1 MYLNN
6 LIFNPMKRIIPLFLI
21 MMVLQ
26 VSCKKDEENTPAET
40 TVTDVDGN
48 VYQTVIIGT
57 QTWMVENLKTTKYN
71 DNTDIP
77 YVPDNTEWGN
87 LTTPGYC
94 WLNNDEST
102 YKNPYG
108 AMYNWYTVETEKLC
122 PTGWHVPSNDDWTEL
137 EIFLQNNGYNYDG
150 TIDTDNDRETNNKI
164 AKSLA
169 ADTNWIFSDIT
180 GAVGN
185 TDYPEFRNKTGFTA
199 LPIGPR
205 NYGNGL
211 PQVIG
216 YGSSWWCSTEYPPDY
231 AWMQFLDY
239 DYSSVSRD
247 NGPKEFGLSVR
258 CVKD

>member
-1 MYLNN
+1 
-6 LIFNPMKRIIPLFLI
+6 
-21 MMVLQ
+21 
-26 VSCKKDEENTPAET
+26 
-40 TVTDVDGN
+40 
-48 VYQTVIIGT
+48 
-57 QTWMVENLKTTKYN
+57 MVENLRTTKYN

-77 YVPDNTEWGN
+77 YVPDNNEWGN

-94 WLNNDEST
+94 WYNNDEST

-108 AMYNWYTVETEKLC
+108 AMYNWYTVETDKLC
-122 PTGWHVPSNDDWTEL
+122 PTGWHVPDNDDWTKL

-169 ADTNWIFSDIT
+169 ADTNWDFSDNT

-199 LPIGPR
+199 LPGGYRGESNGVFIG
-205 NYGNGL
+205 
-211 PQVIG
+211 IG
-216 YGSSWWCSTEYPPDY
+216 YGGGWWFSTEYPPDY
-231 AWMQFLDY
+231 AWIQFMDY
-239 DYSSVSRD
+239 DYSSVERD
-247 NGPKEFGLSVR
+247 NESKGWGNSVR